1 MMYILPYSY
10 DRSQIL
16 YLANMWAQK
25 CVCKVNERKISVN
38 ESRFLYGMLWW
49 NANNEWKRKPCQKSP
64 IYLFQMETQSGRCYV
79 LWIDKNFLL
88 CSCTVRKPLWTLNF
102 PEVKPLWT
110 KMRYQV
116 KYDQSIFTRGICAR
130 WKFLFESIKII
141 NWGQVTND
149 VCVTMAL

>member
-1 MMYILPYSY
+1 MYTPIFIRQKSNFLPGYQAKM
-10 DRSQIL
+10 R
-16 YLANMWAQK
+16 AHK
-25 CVCKVNERKISVN
+25 CVYKVNERKISVN

-49 NANNEWKRKPCQKSP
+49 NANNEWKRIKPCQKSP
-64 IYLFQMETQSGRCYV
+64 IYLYQMETQSGRCYV

-88 CSCTVRKPLWTLNF
+88 YSCTLRKPLRTLNF

-130 WKFLFESIKII
+130 WKILFESIKII
-141 NWGQVTND
+141 NWG
-149 VCVTMAL
+149 